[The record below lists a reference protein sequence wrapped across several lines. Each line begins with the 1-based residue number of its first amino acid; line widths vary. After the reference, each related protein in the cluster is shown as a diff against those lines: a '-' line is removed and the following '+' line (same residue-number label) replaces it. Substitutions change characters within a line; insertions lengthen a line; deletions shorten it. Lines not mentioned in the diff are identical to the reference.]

1 MMNDIIWTKDLWD
14 KRRKM
19 ELMKDIRTMAN
30 VPQLVGDGVVFLLLK
45 GGALGSALRLKWGI
59 P

>member
-30 VPQLVGDGVVFLLLK
+30 VPQLVGDGV
-45 GGALGSALRLKWGI
+45 
-59 P
+59 